1 MGRFDALTQIEENKT
16 THTPSPVAPSP
27 TPKRQPVGRIEK
39 RTDDG
44 KKPEIMKS
52 GNHEKHSPINISKEK
67 PLKYSTLLD
76 AAIIKKI
83 KLEAAERDIKD
94 YQVIEIALSEY
105 FAKMK

>member
-1 MGRFDALTQIEENKT
+1 MGRFDALTQIEESQKPA
-16 THTPSPVAPSP
+16 TPSPVASSP
-27 TPKRQPVGRIEK
+27 TQKPSTTTRENEQRE
-39 RTDDG
+39 T

-94 YQVIEIALSEY
+94 YQVIELALSEY